1 MKWFE
6 GPIPEA
12 IKLSKQKGVVFVV
25 YIHGKALLIG
35 IVVVSYVFATA
46 FDPVSCNN
54 VLSIVMCFR

>member
-46 FDPVSCNN
+46 FDPVF
-54 VLSIVMCFR
+54 IQQ